1 VHTLSYYLTHLF
13 GIRHGGINS
22 GLVLFEKIFQKGI
35 IQELGSLGLRKHGP
49 QEKGEFKGI
58 IKGDPVEE
66 EINKGFNDGEKGKDD
81 PVDEPLNVITLLFG
95 FNGFKGLEGR
105 VEETNNGAK
114 DASADSEK
122 DEDGKDRGSAEDKIF
137 LGGLQGILQCKST
150 REKREG

>member
-1 VHTLSYYLTHLF
+1 
-13 GIRHGGINS
+13 
-22 GLVLFEKIFQKGI
+22 
-35 IQELGSLGLRKHGP
+35 LRKHGP

-105 VEETNNGAK
+105 VEETNDGAK
-114 DASADSEK
+114 DTSANSEK
-122 DEDGKDRGSAEDKIF
+122 DEKGKDGASADDEIF
-137 LGGLQGILQCKST
+137 LGDLQGILECK
-150 REKREG
+150 EYKEKKREG

>member
-1 VHTLSYYLTHLF
+1 M
-13 GIRHGGINS
+13 
-22 GLVLFEKIFQKGI
+22 
-35 IQELGSLGLRKHGP
+35 RKHGP

-58 IKGDPVEE
+58 VKGDPVEE

-114 DASADSEK
+114 DASANSEK
-122 DEDGKDRGSAEDKIF
+122 DEKGKGGASAEDEIF
-137 LGGLQGILQCKST
+137 LGDLQGILDCKEY
-150 REKREG
+150 RGKKEKGEGGSITVV